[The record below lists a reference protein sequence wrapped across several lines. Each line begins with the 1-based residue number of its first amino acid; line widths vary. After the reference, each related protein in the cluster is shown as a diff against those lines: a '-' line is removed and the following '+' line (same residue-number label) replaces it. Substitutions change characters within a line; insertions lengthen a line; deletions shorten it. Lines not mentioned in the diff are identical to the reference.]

1 MALFGKQQHLYFIN
15 QELSDRVTALVAG
28 TLSYGRNE
36 AAALE
41 LASQVLSLADQLI
54 NYFESANHLPHPI
67 ACREGCSFC
76 CFNQVEVTPPEAL
89 RIGHYVGQNFSQE
102 DKDGL
107 MKRVNR
113 SLSLK
118 AGKSKKKIARLRRQF
133 PCPLLMDG
141 KCSIY
146 PVRPLVC
153 RAMHTFNA
161 EACEQE
167 LLGGKLEPG
176 EYYAHRYEFVWS
188 ISSGLQN
195 GCREMGCQTGILDL
209 VLALQDFFT
218 RENPVEKW
226 IAGKEVFGA

>member
-1 MALFGKQQHLYFIN
+1 V
-15 QELSDRVTALVAG
+15 EL
-28 TLSYGRNE
+28 
-36 AAALE
+36 
-41 LASQVLSLADQLI
+41 
-54 NYFESANHLPHPI
+54 
-67 ACREGCSFC
+67 
-76 CFNQVEVTPPEAL
+76 TPPEAL

-195 GCREMGCQTGILDL
+195 GCLEVGCQTGILDL
-209 VLALQDFFT
+209 VLALQDFLT